1 VFSVE
6 RRSVAGRFNGRQ
18 RLGKALYR
26 NLRGVAA
33 FAKPFLTKHEA
44 LGEPSTPSCAKL
56 PKTAQA
62 AFVTCCGRNSDPK
75 EKVVFSMTKSVSAI
89 LVAGI
94 AALGLR
100 AAPAHAAPV
109 TITFETAPL
118 EFFTAPVVE
127 SGFTYAPV
135 SGSLYV
141 SPNGRPGQD
150 MEGDGSGGGGVL
162 GLTSSVAGGTFQFVG
177 LDFSAYNI
185 VAGTPGTITVA
196 GLLRG
201 VTVGSDS
208 YTLAA
213 VDAFPYTNW
222 TSEQAVNL
230 AGQVVDALL
239 ISLPGSATD
248 DAFYDN
254 VDNIQLDAT
263 SVPEPT
269 SLALLGA
276 GLFGLTILRRHRA

>member
-1 VFSVE
+1 
-6 RRSVAGRFNGRQ
+6 
-18 RLGKALYR
+18 
-26 NLRGVAA
+26 
-33 FAKPFLTKHEA
+33 
-44 LGEPSTPSCAKL
+44 
-56 PKTAQA
+56 
-62 AFVTCCGRNSDPK
+62 
-75 EKVVFSMTKSVSAI
+75 MTKSVSMI
-89 LVAGI
+89 LL
-94 AALGLR
+94 AATAVLGLR
-100 AAPAHAAPV
+100 AGPARAVPV

-118 EFFTAPVVE
+118 EYFTAPVVE
-127 SGFTYAPV
+127 SDFAYSPV

-162 GLTSSVAGGTFQFVG
+162 GLTSTVAGGTFQFVR

-185 VAGTPGTITVA
+185 VVGTPGTIKVT
-196 GLLRG
+196 GLLAG
-201 VTVGSDS
+201 ATVGSDS

-230 AGQVVDALL
+230 AGQVVDTLL

-263 SVPEPT
+263 NVPEPT
-269 SLALLGA
+269 SIALLGA
-276 GLFGLTILRRHRA
+276 GLFGLAILRRRMA

>member
-1 VFSVE
+1 
-6 RRSVAGRFNGRQ
+6 
-18 RLGKALYR
+18 
-26 NLRGVAA
+26 
-33 FAKPFLTKHEA
+33 
-44 LGEPSTPSCAKL
+44 
-56 PKTAQA
+56 
-62 AFVTCCGRNSDPK
+62 
-75 EKVVFSMTKSVSAI
+75 MTKFVSVTLLA
-89 LVAGI
+89 AI
-94 AALGLR
+94 AALGVRVTSAR
-100 AAPAHAAPV
+100 AVPM
-109 TITFETAPL
+109 TITFETAPP
-118 EFFTAPVVE
+118 EFLTAPVVE
-127 SGFTYAPV
+127 NGFTYALV

-162 GLTSSVAGGTFQFVG
+162 GLASNVAGGTFQFVR

-185 VAGTPGTITVA
+185 AAGTPGTITVT
-196 GLLRG
+196 GLLG
-201 VTVGSDS
+201 GATVGSDS

-213 VDAFPYTNW
+213 VDVFPYTNW

-230 AGQVVDALL
+230 AGRVVDTLL

-276 GLFGLTILRRHRA
+276 GVFGLTVLYRRRM